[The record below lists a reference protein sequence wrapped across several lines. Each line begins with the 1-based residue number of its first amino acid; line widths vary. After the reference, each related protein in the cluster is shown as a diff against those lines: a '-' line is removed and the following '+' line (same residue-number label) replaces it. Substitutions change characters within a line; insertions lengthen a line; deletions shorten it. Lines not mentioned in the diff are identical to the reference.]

1 MFFSLVMNAQDNF
14 EITTMRI
21 GPIHLKMKI
30 DEADKIAGKKLK
42 VDNDF
47 NNTNNYNQINYKGEI
62 ISVYVYESLENNVL
76 SRNLGHISTKSPKF
90 KTKRGMGV
98 GNTRSELIEAYKDFP
113 DFAVSQGWTDDGKV
127 SKTDSYFTLT
137 DNDAGTILSFEMKN
151 NVVTSVT
158 VYYNEGC

>member
-1 MFFSLVMNAQDNF
+1 
-14 EITTMRI
+14 
-21 GPIHLKMKI
+21 
-30 DEADKIAGKKLK
+30 
-42 VDNDF
+42 
-47 NNTNNYNQINYKGEI
+47 
-62 ISVYVYESLENNVL
+62 
-76 SRNLGHISTKSPKF
+76 
-90 KTKRGMGV
+90 MGV
-98 GNTRSELIEAYKDFP
+98 GNTRSELIDTYKDFP